1 MDSSK
6 RSPLRCVEPH
16 QATIA
21 AANKK
26 GRSDLNRNGLVI
38 LPGVAAWGRLVMYYS
53 VSGVALRCCAIRAF

>member
-38 LPGVAAWGRLVMYYS
+38 LPGVAACGRLYVCF
-53 VSGVALRCCAIRAF
+53 GAAAFGAAGIKRY